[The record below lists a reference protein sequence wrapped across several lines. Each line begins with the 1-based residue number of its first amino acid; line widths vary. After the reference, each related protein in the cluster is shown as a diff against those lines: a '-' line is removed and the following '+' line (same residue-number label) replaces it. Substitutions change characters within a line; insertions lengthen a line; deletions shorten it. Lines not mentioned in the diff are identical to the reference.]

1 LLVASGFLR
10 AFITLVTCGVACGCA
25 RPQTPVEVPMI
36 SADAAL
42 AASGGGAPESKSSPP
57 MRLGSGDAPFE
68 RGDRLRGHYWCAQ
81 GRTELTLV
89 IEDVDGEAV
98 SGIFEFDYPGGGT
111 TDPANGSFRVRGALD
126 ASTPSGPT
134 LRLDGVRWIE
144 QPDGYMMVGLVGT
157 VSKTGSISG
166 TVKGAGCTTFYL
178 DSGKRR
184 RTADHTP
191 PDE

>member
-1 LLVASGFLR
+1 
-10 AFITLVTCGVACGCA
+10 
-25 RPQTPVEVPMI
+25 MI
-36 SADAAL
+36 SADVAL
-42 AASGGGAPESKSSPP
+42 ASGSDGVPAPKASLP

-89 IEDVDGEAV
+89 IEDVDGDAV

-111 TDPANGSFRVRGALD
+111 TEPANGSFRVRGSLESNAKSAPSA
-126 ASTPSGPT
+126 ASTPT
-134 LRLDGVRWIE
+134 LRLDGVGWIE

-166 TVKGAGCTTFYL
+166 TVKGPGCTTFYL

-184 RTADHTP
+184 RTADRTP
-191 PDE
+191 VEE